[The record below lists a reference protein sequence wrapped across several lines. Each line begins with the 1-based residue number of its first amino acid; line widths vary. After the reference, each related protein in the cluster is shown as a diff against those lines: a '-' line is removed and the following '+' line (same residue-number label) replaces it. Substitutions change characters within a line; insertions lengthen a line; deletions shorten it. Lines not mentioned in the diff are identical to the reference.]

1 MMLFYHCNIK
11 HTRYLNVLFLT
22 TNTTVNIM
30 YFLNTFK
37 HATLYFY
44 DTKCLVA

>member
-11 HTRYLNVLFLT
+11 YTGYLNVLFLI
-22 TNTTVNIM
+22 TNITINIM

-37 HATLYFY
+37 HATLFY
-44 DTKCLVA
+44 NTKCLVA